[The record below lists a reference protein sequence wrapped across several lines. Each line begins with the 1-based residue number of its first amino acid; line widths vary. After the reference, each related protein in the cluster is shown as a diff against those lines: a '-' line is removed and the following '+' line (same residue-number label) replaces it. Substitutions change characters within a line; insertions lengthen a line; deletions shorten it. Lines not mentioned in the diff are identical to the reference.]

1 VSVISCRRSLLSCTW
16 SIVKTREHVS
26 RMKKFDNI
34 ILDIYIYCARRLSKL
49 RRSSSCEHH
58 SRDHDTNCVIDKGL
72 AELLGR
78 HGSFPRNIC
87 TLLTSGPASMQ
98 HAHLTSSEFRVAAK
112 WAVTLCELHQFRS
125 HSEACN
131 KEVWRTRHVASWY
144 GAGGRV
150 HTASH
155 NNNSNNNNAS
165 VQLSKASKVTDFC
178 NDC

>member
-1 VSVISCRRSLLSCTW
+1 VISCRRSLLSCTW

-125 HSEACN
+125 HSKHAIR
-131 KEVWRTRHVASWY
+131 KS
-144 GAGGRV
+144 GGRGM
-150 HTASH
+150 SH
-155 NNNSNNNNAS
+155 PGMVRAVVYIRHLITTIVIIIMLQCSFRKL
-165 VQLSKASKVTDFC
+165 QR
-178 NDC
+178 